1 MTICIIFHILVPAK
15 IIDIFKT
22 TSDNMNEIICQF
34 EGYPNPL
41 VQLFHNSKQIP
52 EETVPVNFS
61 PPYKGKATFSFSSM
75 DTKASGEYKFVIE
88 NDGGRSEQ
96 SLDVKGLELG
106 ILLLLLFVWLFFFK
120 CNNMFMVGNKDA
132 ILVGGSSLTHSFPE
146 HPFSAP

>member
-1 MTICIIFHILVPAK
+1 MTIYIIFHILVPAR

-22 TSDNMNEIICQF
+22 TSDNNMNEMICQF

-52 EETVPVNFS
+52 EETVSVNFS
-61 PPYKGKATFSFSSM
+61 PPCKGNATFSFSSL

-88 NDGGRSEQ
+88 NDGGKSEH

-106 ILLLLLFVWLFFFK
+106 IL
-120 CNNMFMVGNKDA
+120 
-132 ILVGGSSLTHSFPE
+132 
-146 HPFSAP
+146 